1 MTLYVYICVCACV
14 HYSNTMGDEI
24 RLRDYGVISLC
35 TCVCLCFVFVCVHVC
50 GSGCECSWETQGTVA
65 RGGGY
70 KEQGNR
76 LGLNRKWPSFFLPS
90 FPSLALPCLLLT
102 PLTISFCFSVHALS
116 QWLRCE
122 LHSKSNDAETL
133 TNSFKSACCRWY
145 AKVPP
150 QEFKFFIQE
159 MFPYLAKS
167 HQTWG
172 FVILF
177 AMLHKMHARHLFVR
191 RIKYSTNPACM

>member
-1 MTLYVYICVCACV
+1 MYVCV
-14 HYSNTMGDEI
+14 
-24 RLRDYGVISLC
+24 
-35 TCVCLCFVFVCVHVC
+35 FVFVCVCVHVC

-70 KEQGNR
+70 KEQGDR
-76 LGLNRKWPSFFLPS
+76 LGLIRSGLPS
-90 FPSLALPCLLLT
+90 SCPLSLHSLFPLSSPLT
-102 PLTISFCFSVHALS
+102 SWTISFSFSVHALS